1 MPNLIKIKNSNVP
14 NRIPSSLEVGE
25 LAINVNDG
33 KLFFKNANN
42 QIDYFSTA
50 VDLGQ
55 TPLYS
60 SFAETTYNS
69 QANNII
75 NSTNISNFQ
84 KINTGEYKF
93 NFGTNFSSNTYNAEI
108 NVQAFEDFGESPNFG
123 IISEKANSYV
133 IVKTGRTNIYDVNIV
148 DRFDVSEFK
157 IKLYE

>member
-14 NRIPSSLEVGE
+14 NRVPSSLEVGE
-25 LAINVNDG
+25 LAININDG
-33 KLFFKNANN
+33 KLFFKNSNN
-42 QIDYFSTA
+42 QIEYFSA
-50 VDLGQ
+50 GDFGA
-55 TPLYS
+55 TPFYTT
-60 SFAETTYNS
+60 FAETTYNA

-75 NSTNISNFQ
+75 NSTNISSFQ